1 MLDNCF
7 NPGVERCRW
16 NRSAYDAS
24 QCMFFPNSCFSFDW
38 LVVFLFIDGIFVVSL
53 KNIRI
58 ASIK

>member
-1 MLDNCF
+1 MMQVSVCSS
-7 NPGVERCRW
+7 PTVV
-16 NRSAYDAS
+16 
-24 QCMFFPNSCFSFDW
+24 SFDW